1 MTANGSL
8 WLVPNTLDFGV
19 AGGNARLDEL
29 LPLTAIR
36 TAAGLRHWVCE
47 NARTTRAFLKRV
59 DAVVPLAEPL
69 QALSIVELPR
79 PAKGKAMPS
88 VGTGTRTG
96 ATTDTAALLA
106 PALAGHDVGL
116 LSEAGLP
123 ALADPGAELVA
134 AAHAAGVPVRSLAG
148 ASAIS
153 LALAASGMNGQSF
166 AFVGY
171 VPVQA
176 DERAARIRELEA
188 ISRRQRQ
195 TQLLIETPYRN
206 AALLDALVAHLRCAD
221 DAVGQHRPDAG
232 RGVHAQRPGLGL
244 APAADGAVERDAGG
258 VLAAG
263 AALGAPRSARQRPT
277 CHGAQ
282 KSRPEV
288 LLVFEVHVCRDK
300 HLEAVRLGSRQQLAV
315 LERRPA

>member
-79 PAKGKAMPS
+79 PAKGKSMPAA
-88 VGTGTRTG
+88 GTGTRTG

-206 AALLDALVAHLRCAD
+206 AALLDALVAHL
-221 DAVGQHRPDAG
+221 G
-232 RGVHAQRPGLGL
+232 AQTMLSVSIGLT
-244 APAADGAVERDAGG
+244 
-258 VLAAG
+258 LAAEFT
-263 AALGAPRSARQRPT
+263 RSDPVSAWRQRPT
-277 CHGAQ
+277 AL
-282 KSRPEV
+282 SNEMPAV
-288 LLVFEVHVCRDK
+288 FSLLAPR
-300 HLEAVRLGSRQQLAV
+300 
-315 LERRPA
+315 